1 MSEVYLEIIYPKSFK
16 FFSMIDVGYPF
27 FVSISFI
34 MTTYNGILL
43 SLKNS
48 KNKKTLI
55 ANIKDH
61 VKFEYDGKNV

>member
-1 MSEVYLEIIYPKSFK
+1 
-16 FFSMIDVGYPF
+16 MIDVGYPF
-27 FVSISFI
+27 FVSISFT
-34 MTTYNGILL
+34 MKTYNGIQL

-48 KNKKTLI
+48 KNKKTLV

>member
-1 MSEVYLEIIYPKSFK
+1 
-16 FFSMIDVGYPF
+16 MIDVGYPF
-27 FVSISFI
+27 FVGISFT
-34 MTTYNGILL
+34 MTTYNGIQL

-48 KNKKTLI
+48 KNKITLI